1 MKTTISLLAILT
13 AMGATSAA
21 MAADSSSPFGDT
33 TFRPYVGV
41 EYNFIGA
48 SIKNQTFD
56 LDANTVNDF
65 SGKPYADSYH
75 GIVPNIGVRIGNHF
89 GLEAGYLRTTEE
101 DKSLSGLDF
110 LAGTSGKTETWIDG
124 WHVDANGYVP
134 LADKLEA
141 IGSVG
146 VGRYKAHTEL
156 SGTIVAGGLN
166 LGGGSAKDDISD
178 TALRL
183 GAGLQYSFDK
193 NLSLR
198 GMVRYIDVQFEDSGI
213 KTADGAW
220 TGALGVSYTF

>member
-13 AMGATSAA
+13 AMGASAA
-21 MAADSSSPFGDT
+21 MAADNSPPFGNT

-41 EYNFIGA
+41 EYNYIGA
-48 SIKNQTFD
+48 SIKNQAFD

-75 GIVPNIGVRIGNHF
+75 AIVPNIGVRIGNHF
-89 GLEAGYLRTTEE
+89 GLEAGYMRSTEE
-101 DKSLSGLDF
+101 DKSLSGTDF
-110 LAGTSGKTETWIDG
+110 LAGTTGKTETWIDG